1 MKTIIKT
8 VLLLLG
14 SISFMT
20 ACSDDRD
27 GNPTIL
33 HPTTF
38 TLETPS
44 YASSTITLSTTDSLA
59 FSWQQPDFGYPA
71 KVNYQIQLSF
81 TNKFATSLKEAATN
95 GGTADYN
102 ELATVYFAKN
112 AQLEAKDFAQALQD
126 LGGWT
131 KDKVPA
137 KQKVYVRIKACYPN
151 VDTLYSNSVELN
163 VVPYFIEPA
172 PQPALPDSTLYF
184 TDSKYSW
191 GTPWNKLVPVHGTIG
206 YKGTGTPTF
215 WTMVYL
221 DAAEEIKFAP
231 LPKWGNDFGYKGVT
245 FTDHAGANPTD
256 KDGNIK
262 IGKAGWYLVV
272 VTNDGEK
279 RTVSFE
285 KPEVYLQGA
294 TNGGDW
300 NCKAEN
306 RFTIPTTAD
315 GEFVSPAFI
324 AADEVRMCVKLDGF
338 DWWRTEF
345 IVDKDGNIV
354 YRGSGDDQARVKVK
368 VGQRCHLNFSTG
380 KGSYK

>member
-81 TNKFATSLKEAATN
+81 TKKFATSLKEAATN

-137 KQKVYVRIKACYPN
+137 KQKVYVRIKAGYPN

-184 TDSKYSW
+184 TGSKYSW